1 MPLSKYA
8 EDGQWKVTSLKEKM
22 EFYSTGAT
30 LASPEPKWDIIIKKF
45 PQDFSKFVKNG
56 RSWDWPRMRAEYAK
70 HYPSITIDQVK
81 HHKAKL
87 GITVK
92 SPRPLLEEPQLEEY
106 PTDFSE
112 CHDGRFWDY
121 DKIASL
127 YNVPRDVALC
137 HFKNVLN
144 VTLKRPIIGTTYMK
158 VPAHVLFGE
167 GVLGEI
173 LYPKCQTRD
182 KEALKLPKRKPSTLA
197 EYLAARHDPE
207 IVFYSMYEILGI
219 AYDIL
224 E

>member
-56 RSWDWPRMRAEYAK
+56 KTWDWPRMRAEYAK

-112 CHDGRFWDY
+112 CHNGRFWDY

-144 VTLKRPIIGTTYMK
+144 VTLRSPKVGTTYMN
-158 VPAHVLFGE
+158 VPGTIFGE
-167 GVLGEI
+167 SVAGSLRI
-173 LYPKCQTRD
+173 PATYNRD
-182 KEALKLPKRKPSTLA
+182 KEALTKPRTPPNMIARYLA
-197 EYLAARHDPE
+197 EHYIPE
-207 IVFYSMYEILGI
+207 VVFYSLYEIQGI

-224 E
+224 